1 MGRILISARIICDI
15 NRGGKMAGH
24 DIGIDLGTSSVI
36 IYNEKFEEIL
46 NEPSV
51 VAFNNRTGDILAV
64 GEEAALMVG
73 KTPAYISAVMPL
85 EDGVISDY
93 EITEQMLRYF
103 VNKVTKARMVKPR
116 IAICVPSL
124 ITDVEARS
132 VLDSA
137 LAIGARKV
145 YLIEEPIAA
154 AIGADIDITLPHG
167 RMIVDIGAG
176 TCDVAV
182 ISLGN
187 IVYSR
192 SAKVAGNKLNNDIV
206 TAVRKNHRLLIG
218 PRMAEKIKIAIA
230 DINNPESELVFE
242 AKGRDLQSGIPRKQ
256 MVSAELI
263 NEAIEDSVQ
272 EIIRTVHA
280 VVENISPELLSD
292 IYIDGIMLTGG
303 GALLRG
309 LDKRLESAL
318 KTKVRIADDPLK
330 CVAIGMAKSF
340 YLIDKLGDGFRQMS
354 IMGRK

>member
-1 MGRILISARIICDI
+1 
-15 NRGGKMAGH
+15 MAGH

-51 VAFNNRTGDILAV
+51 VAYNNRTGEILAV
-64 GEEAALMVG
+64 GEEAFLMVG
-73 KTPAYISAVMPL
+73 KTPSYISAVMPL
-85 EDGVISDY
+85 EDGVISDF
-93 EITEQMLRYF
+93 EITEKMLRYF
-103 VNKVTKARMVKPR
+103 VDKVTKVRMIKPR

-137 LAIGARKV
+137 IAIGARKV

-154 AIGADIDITLPHG
+154 AIGAGIDISEPHG
-167 RMIVDIGAG
+167 RLIVDIGAG

-206 TAVRKNHRLLIG
+206 NSVRKNHRLLIG

-230 DINNPESELVFE
+230 DIDNDKSELVFE
-242 AKGRDLQSGIPRKQ
+242 AKGRDLQTGIPRKK
-256 MVSAELI
+256 MITATEV
-263 NEAIEDSVQ
+263 NEAIEDSVL
-272 EIIRTVHA
+272 EMTRTVHT
-280 VVENISPELLSD
+280 VVESISPELLSD
-292 IYIDGIMLTGG
+292 IYVDGIMLTGG
-303 GALLRG
+303 GGLLRG
-309 LDKRLESAL
+309 LDKRLEREL
-318 KTKVRIADDPLK
+318 KTKVYIADDPLK

-340 YLIDKLGDGFRQMS
+340 SLIDKLGDGFRQMS
-354 IMGRK
+354 IIGRK